1 MSSGKKRPSA
11 KATDAAEMAALA
23 DRARLADLEQLLGY
37 SFADPGLLEL
47 ALTHRSRAYEAR
59 HGVQPPSEFPW
70 EENKQRNEPGTDNEQ
85 LEFVGDAVL
94 GLAVTEAMFREFPR
108 CTEGVLTRLRAA
120 LVGRKRLADMGTEL
134 GLGELLR
141 LGKSAEQNGG
151 RKKPALLANTAE
163 AVIAAVYLDALAVHG
178 DGLTP
183 VRAIAE
189 KFLVQPEL
197 AAMRAAVEGDSGQGA
212 MRDHKTLLQERVQAA
227 AAGRL
232 RYLDIG
238 QSGPAHQRSF
248 SVEAVLESEDG
259 AKVLASAEGSS
270 KKEAQQRAAELALKA
285 WKPEPGKPKKKS
297 KPKESA
303 A

>member
-1 MSSGKKRPSA
+1 MSSAKKRSISA
-11 KATDAAEMAALA
+11 GLDAAEAAALA
-23 DRARLADLEQLLGY
+23 KLEQHLGY
-37 SFADPGLLEL
+37 TFIDPSLLQL
-47 ALTHRSRAYEAR
+47 ALTHRSSAYESR
-59 HGVQPPSEFPW
+59 FGVQPPSEFPW

-120 LVGRKRLADMGTEL
+120 LVSRKRLAEMGIEL

-163 AVIAAVYLDALAVHG
+163 AVIAAIYLDALTAHG
-178 DGLTP
+178 DGLSP

-197 AAMRAAVEGDSGQGA
+197 AAMRSAVEGDAGHGA
-212 MRDHKTLLQERVQAA
+212 MRDHKTLLQERVQAH

-232 RYLDIG
+232 RYHDTG
-238 QSGPAHQRSF
+238 QTGPPHQRSF
-248 SVEAVLESEDG
+248 SVEAVLENDDG

-270 KKEAQQRAAELALKA
+270 KKEAQQRAAELALQV
-285 WKPEPGKPKKKS
+285 WKPESNKPAKKVKS
-297 KPKESA
+297 KESA

>member
-1 MSSGKKRPSA
+1 MSSGKRRHSA
-11 KATDAAEMAALA
+11 GVVDAAEAAALA
-23 DRARLADLEQLLGY
+23 ELEQRLGY
-37 SFADPGLLEL
+37 TFANLRLLQL
-47 ALTHRSRAYEAR
+47 ALTHRSCTYEAR

-94 GLAVTEAMFREFPR
+94 GLAVTEAMYREFPR

-120 LVGRKRLADMGTEL
+120 LVGRKRLAEMGIEL
-134 GLGELLR
+134 GLGESLR

-163 AVIAAVYLDALAVHG
+163 AVIAAVYLDSLAAHG

-197 AAMRAAVEGDSGQGA
+197 AAMRAAVEGDAGQGA
-212 MRDHKTLLQERVQAA
+212 MRDHKTLLQERVQAT

-232 RYLDIG
+232 RYNDIA

-248 SVEAVLESEDG
+248 SVEAVLESDDG
-259 AKVLASAEGSS
+259 TKVLATAEGGS
-270 KKEAQQRAAELALKA
+270 KKEAQQRAAELALQA
-285 WKPEPGKPKKKS
+285 WKPEPAKTARKT

-303 A
+303 T

>member
-1 MSSGKKRPSA
+1 MSSGKKRPNAGASA
-11 KATDAAEMAALA
+11 AAMDKAAAAALA
-23 DRARLADLEQLLGY
+23 GLEQSLGY
-37 SFADPGLLEL
+37 SFADSNLLEL

-59 HGVQPPSEFPW
+59 HGVQLPTEFPW

-120 LVGRKRLADMGTEL
+120 LVSRKRLAEMGTEL

-163 AVIAAVYLDALAVHG
+163 AVIAAVYLDALTAHG
-178 DGLTP
+178 DGLAP

-197 AAMRAAVEGDSGQGA
+197 AAMRAAVEGDPGHGA
-212 MRDHKTLLQERVQAA
+212 MRDHKTLLQERVQATG
-227 AAGRL
+227 AGRL
-232 RYLDIG
+232 RYIDTG
-238 QSGPAHQRSF
+238 QSGPPHQRSF
-248 SVEAVLESEDG
+248 SVEAVLETDVG
-259 AKVLASAEGSS
+259 AKILACAEGAS

-285 WKPEPGKPKKKS
+285 WKPEPGKPAKKS

>member
-1 MSSGKKRPSA
+1 MSSAKKRPNSA
-11 KATDAAEMAALA
+11 VVDAAEAAALA
-23 DRARLADLEQLLGY
+23 ELQQRLGY
-37 SFADPGLLEL
+37 TFEDLHLLEL
-47 ALTHRSRAYEAR
+47 ALTHRSCAYEAH

-94 GLAVTEAMFREFPR
+94 GLAVTEAMFREFPH

-120 LVGRKRLADMGTEL
+120 LVGRKRLAEMGTEL

-163 AVIAAVYLDALAVHG
+163 AVIAAVHLDSLAAKK
-178 DGLTP
+178 DGLIP

-197 AAMRAAVEGDSGQGA
+197 AALRSAVEGDTGHGA
-212 MRDHKTLLQERVQAA
+212 MRDHKTLLQERVQANA
-227 AAGRL
+227 VGRL
-232 RYLDIG
+232 RYHDTG
-238 QSGPAHQRSF
+238 QTGPPHQRSF
-248 SVEAVLESEDG
+248 SVEAVLENDEG
-259 AKVLASAEGSS
+259 AKVLAAAEGSS
-270 KKEAQQRAAELALKA
+270 KKEAQQRAAELALQA
-285 WKPEPGKPKKKS
+285 WKPESKKPSRKS
-297 KPKESA
+297 KESA

>member
-1 MSSGKKRPSA
+1 MSSGKKRNSPA
-11 KATDAAEMAALA
+11 AVDEATATALA
-23 DRARLADLEQLLGY
+23 ELEQRLGY
-37 SFADPGLLEL
+37 SFVNARLLEL

-59 HGVQPPSEFPW
+59 HGVQPPTELPW

-108 CTEGVLTRLRAA
+108 CSEGVLTRLRAA
-120 LVGRKRLADMGTEL
+120 LVGRKRLAEMGTEL

-163 AVIAAVYLDALAVHG
+163 AVIAAVYLDALAARG

-197 AAMRAAVEGDSGQGA
+197 AAMRTAVEGDPRHGA
-212 MRDHKTLLQERVQAA
+212 MRDHKTLLQERVQATG
-227 AAGRL
+227 AGRL
-232 RYLDIG
+232 RYIDTA
-238 QSGPAHQRSF
+238 QSGPPHQRSF
-248 SVEAVLESEDG
+248 SVEAVLENDDG
-259 AKVLASAEGSS
+259 AKILASAEGAS
-270 KKEAQQRAAELALKA
+270 KKEAQQRAAELALEA
-285 WKPEPGKPKKKS
+285 WKPEPGKPPKKS

>member
-1 MSSGKKRPSA
+1 MSSGKKRNNPA
-11 KATDAAEMAALA
+11 VVDEAVAVAVAAALA
-23 DRARLADLEQLLGY
+23 GLEQRLGY
-37 SFADPGLLEL
+37 SFTDTHLLEL
-47 ALTHRSRAYEAR
+47 ALTHRSRAYEVR
-59 HGVQPPSEFPW
+59 HGVQPPGEFPW

-120 LVGRKRLADMGTEL
+120 LVGRKRLAEMGMEL

-163 AVIAAVYLDALAVHG
+163 AVIAAVYLDSLVARG

-197 AAMRAAVEGDSGQGA
+197 AAMRAAVEGDAGHGA

-227 AAGRL
+227 GAGRL
-232 RYLDIG
+232 RYHDTG
-238 QSGPAHQRSF
+238 QTGPPHQRSF
-248 SVEAVLESEDG
+248 SVEAVLESDDG
-259 AKVLASAEGSS
+259 ATILACADGAS
-270 KKEAQQRAAELALKA
+270 KKEAQQRAAELALEA
-285 WKPEPGKPKKKS
+285 WKPEPKAAKKS

>member
-1 MSSGKKRPSA
+1 MSSGKKRPI
-11 KATDAAEMAALA
+11 TAAIDGPEAAA
-23 DRARLADLEQLLGY
+23 LADLEQRLGY
-37 SFADPGLLEL
+37 TFVNLRLLQL
-47 ALTHRSRAYEAR
+47 ALTHRSCTYEAR
-59 HGVQPPSEFPW
+59 HGVQPLAEFPW

-108 CTEGVLTRLRAA
+108 SSEGVLTRLRAA
-120 LVGRKRLADMGTEL
+120 LVGRKRLAEMGIEL
-134 GLGELLR
+134 GLGESLR

-163 AVIAAVYLDALAVHG
+163 AVIAAVYLDALAAHG
-178 DGLTP
+178 DGLSP

-197 AAMRAAVEGDSGQGA
+197 AAMRAAVEGDEGHGA
-212 MRDHKTLLQERVQAA
+212 MRDHKTLLQERVQAN

-232 RYLDIG
+232 RYLDTG
-238 QSGPAHQRSF
+238 QAGPPHQRSF
-248 SVEAVLESEDG
+248 SVEAVLESDDG
-259 AKVLASAEGSS
+259 TKVLSSAEGAR
-270 KKEAQQRAAELALKA
+270 KKEAQQRAAELALQA
-285 WKPEPGKPKKKS
+285 WEPEHSKRTRKL

-303 A
+303 T

>member
-1 MSSGKKRPSA
+1 MSSGKKRASA
-11 KATDAAEMAALA
+11 PEVDEVAAAALA
-23 DRARLADLEQLLGY
+23 DLELRLGY
-37 SFADPGLLEL
+37 HFTDLHLLEL
-47 ALTHRSRAYEAR
+47 ALTHRSRAYETR
-59 HGVQPPSEFPW
+59 HGVQPPSDFPW

-108 CTEGVLTRLRAA
+108 CSEGVLTRLRSA
-120 LVGRKRLADMGTEL
+120 LVSRKRMADMGVEL

-163 AVIAAVYLDALAVHG
+163 AVIAAVYLDSLAARG

-197 AAMRAAVEGDSGQGA
+197 AAMREAVEGDAGHGA
-212 MRDHKTLLQERVQAA
+212 MRDHKTLLQERVQALGT
-227 AAGRL
+227 GRL
-232 RYLDIG
+232 RYIDIG
-238 QSGPAHQRSF
+238 QSGPPHQRSF
-248 SVEAVLESEDG
+248 SIEAVLESEDG
-259 AKVLASAEGSS
+259 AKVLASAEGGS

-285 WKPEPGKPKKKS
+285 WKPEPAKRTKKVKS
-297 KPKESA
+297 KESA

>member
-1 MSSGKKRPSA
+1 MSSGKKRNNPA
-11 KATDAAEMAALA
+11 GMDKAEAEAL
-23 DRARLADLEQLLGY
+23 RDLQQRLGY
-37 SFADPGLLEL
+37 SFANLDLLEL
-47 ALTHRSRAYEAR
+47 ALTHRSRAYESR
-59 HGVQPPSEFPW
+59 HGVQPPAEFPW

-120 LVGRKRLADMGTEL
+120 LVSRKRLGEMGTEL

-163 AVIAAVYLDALAVHG
+163 AVVAAVYLDALAANK
-178 DGLTP
+178 DGLAP
-183 VRAIAE
+183 VRTIAE
-189 KFLVQPEL
+189 KFLVQPEI
-197 AAMRAAVEGDSGQGA
+197 AAMRAAVEADTGNGA

-227 AAGRL
+227 GTGRL
-232 RYLDIG
+232 RYIDTG
-238 QSGPAHQRSF
+238 QSGPPHQRSF
-248 SVEAVLESEDG
+248 CVEAVLEDEHG
-259 AKVLASAEGSS
+259 ATILAAAEGAS
-270 KKEAQQRAAELALKA
+270 KKEAQQRAAEIALQA
-285 WKPEPGKPKKKS
+285 WKPEPDRAAKKPN
-297 KPKESA
+297 PKESA

>member
-1 MSSGKKRPSA
+1 MMSSGKKRNNPA
-11 KATDAAEMAALA
+11 GADEAAAAALH
-23 DRARLADLEQLLGY
+23 DLQQHLGY
-37 SFADPGLLEL
+37 SFTNTGLLEL

-59 HGVQPPSEFPW
+59 HGVQQPGEFPW

-120 LVGRKRLADMGTEL
+120 LVGRKRLAEMGMEL

-163 AVIAAVYLDALAVHG
+163 AVIAAVYLDSLVAHG
-178 DGLTP
+178 DGLAP
-183 VRAIAE
+183 VRTIAE

-197 AAMRAAVEGDSGQGA
+197 AAMRAAIEADSSHGA
-212 MRDHKTLLQERVQAA
+212 MRDHKTLLQERVQATG
-227 AAGRL
+227 AGRL
-232 RYLDIG
+232 RYIDTG
-238 QSGPAHQRSF
+238 QSGPPHQRSF
-248 SVEAVLESEDG
+248 SVEAVLEDDDG
-259 AKVLASAEGSS
+259 AKILATAEGAS
-270 KKEAQQRAAELALKA
+270 KKEAQQHAAELALQA
-285 WKPEPGKPKKKS
+285 WKPEPGKPARKS
-297 KPKESA
+297 KESA

>member
-1 MSSGKKRPSA
+1 V
-11 KATDAAEMAALA
+11 DAAEAAALA
-23 DRARLADLEQLLGY
+23 ELEQRLGY
-37 SFADPGLLEL
+37 TFANLRLLQL
-47 ALTHRSRAYEAR
+47 ALTHRSCTYEAR

-94 GLAVTEAMFREFPR
+94 GLAVTEAMYREFPR

-120 LVGRKRLADMGTEL
+120 LVGRKRLAEMGIEL
-134 GLGELLR
+134 GLGESLR

-163 AVIAAVYLDALAVHG
+163 AVIAAVYLDSLAAHG

-183 VRAIAE
+183 V
-189 KFLVQPEL
+189 
-197 AAMRAAVEGDSGQGA
+197 EGDAGQGA
-212 MRDHKTLLQERVQAA
+212 MRDHKTLLQERVQAT

-232 RYLDIG
+232 RYNDIA

-248 SVEAVLESEDG
+248 SVEAVLESDDG
-259 AKVLASAEGSS
+259 TKVLATAEGGS
-270 KKEAQQRAAELALKA
+270 KKEAQQRAAELALQA
-285 WKPEPGKPKKKS
+285 WKPEPAKTARKS
-297 KPKESA
+297 RKRVRLERAGRCLICATFRPRG
-303 A
+303 

>member
-1 MSSGKKRPSA
+1 MSSGKKRPNAGASA
-11 KATDAAEMAALA
+11 AAMDKAAAAALA
-23 DRARLADLEQLLGY
+23 GLEQSLGY
-37 SFADPGLLEL
+37 SFADSNLLEL

-59 HGVQPPSEFPW
+59 HGVQLPTEFPW

-120 LVGRKRLADMGTEL
+120 LVSRKRLAEMGTEL

-163 AVIAAVYLDALAVHG
+163 AVIAAVYLDALTAHG
-178 DGLTP
+178 DGLAP

-197 AAMRAAVEGDSGQGA
+197 AAMRAAVEGDPGHGA
-212 MRDHKTLLQERVQAA
+212 MRDHKTLLQECVQATG
-227 AAGRL
+227 AGRL
-232 RYLDIG
+232 RYIDTG
-238 QSGPAHQRSF
+238 QSGPPHQRSF
-248 SVEAVLESEDG
+248 SVEAVLETDGG
-259 AKVLASAEGSS
+259 AKILACAEGTS

-285 WKPEPGKPKKKS
+285 WKPEPGKPAKKS

>member
-1 MSSGKKRPSA
+1 MSSGKKRNSPA
-11 KATDAAEMAALA
+11 VVDDAAAAALK
-23 DRARLADLEQLLGY
+23 DLEQRLDY
-37 SFADPGLLEL
+37 IFADTGLLEL

-59 HGVQPPSEFPW
+59 HGVQPPVEFPW

-108 CTEGVLTRLRAA
+108 CTEGVLTRLRAN
-120 LVGRKRLADMGTEL
+120 LVSRKRLAEMGTEL

-163 AVIAAVYLDALAVHG
+163 AVIAAVYLDALTVRG

-197 AAMRAAVEGDSGQGA
+197 AAMRAAVEGDSGHGA

-232 RYLDIG
+232 RYIDTG
-238 QSGPAHQRSF
+238 QSGPPHQRSF
-248 SVEAVLESEDG
+248 SVEAVLEDEDG
-259 AKVLASAEGSS
+259 PKTLAAAEGAS

-285 WKPEPGKPKKKS
+285 WKPEPSKPAKKS
-297 KPKESA
+297 KPKESVA
-303 A
+303 

>member
-1 MSSGKKRPSA
+1 M
-11 KATDAAEMAALA
+11 DEAAAAALA
-23 DRARLADLEQLLGY
+23 DLQQRLGY
-37 SFADPGLLEL
+37 SFADTDLLEL
-47 ALTHRSRAYEAR
+47 ALTHRSRAYEVR
-59 HGVQPPSEFPW
+59 HGMQPTSSEFPW
-70 EENKQRNEPGTDNEQ
+70 EDNKQRNEPGTDNEQ

-120 LVGRKRLADMGTEL
+120 LVGRKRLAEMGIEL

-163 AVIAAVYLDALAVHG
+163 AVIAAVYLDSLIARG
-178 DGLTP
+178 DGLAP

-197 AAMRAAVEGDSGQGA
+197 AAMRAAVEGDSGNGA
-212 MRDHKTLLQERVQAA
+212 MRDHKTLLQERVQATG
-227 AAGRL
+227 AGRL
-232 RYLDIG
+232 RYIDTG
-238 QSGPAHQRSF
+238 QSGPPHLRSF
-248 SVEAVLESEDG
+248 CVDAVLENDDG
-259 AKVLASAEGSS
+259 AKILASAEGAT
-270 KKEAQQRAAELALKA
+270 KKEAQQRAAQLALEA
-285 WKPEPGKPKKKS
+285 WNPEPAKPARKS